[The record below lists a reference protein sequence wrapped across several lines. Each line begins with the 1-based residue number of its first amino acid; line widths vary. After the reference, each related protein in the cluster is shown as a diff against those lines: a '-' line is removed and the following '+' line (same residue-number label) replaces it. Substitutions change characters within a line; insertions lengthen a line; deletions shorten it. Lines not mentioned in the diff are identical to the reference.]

1 LFLMACSRFG
11 SLLPLVFVFLFAWF
25 VCLGRFVAGDQR
37 FLGGRVAL
45 NWDHGWKDRS

>member
-25 VCLGRFVAGDQR
+25 VCLGRFVVAGIRD
-37 FLGGRVAL
+37 F
-45 NWDHGWKDRS
+45 